1 MELQAFGFRGFR
13 AFGPKGLG
21 GSYGGSWVDGPLS
34 IGGFGF
40 PPADR
45 LDVPNAR
52 ERQRE
57 RERAS
62 EREGGGGGGGATARV
77 FGISGFRDFES
88 RVCGLQLL
96 VLQCLNQRL
105 PS

>member
-13 AFGPKGLG
+13 AFGLKGLG
-21 GSYGGSWVDGPLS
+21 GSYGGSRVDGPLS
-34 IGGFGF
+34 IRGFGI

-57 RERAS
+57 KERER
-62 EREGGGGGGGATARV
+62 ERERGGGGGGEGERGDSEGFWD
-77 FGISGFRDFES
+77 FGM
-88 RVCGLQLL
+88 
-96 VLQCLNQRL
+96 
-105 PS
+105 